1 MDAGTIYTDK
11 KTKKLE
17 NKLLAVYSEAE
28 KDLQD
33 KMLEHTQK
41 YKKKLAIHEKEL
53 KDGKI
58 TQAQF
63 DAWVKGQIFQG
74 KQWQA
79 KQQQALETMHNAN
92 MIAAGMI
99 NGDAQN
105 VFAANANF
113 MSYTLEHTAGVNF
126 GFGLYDGNTVTKLI
140 KDDPKLLPEWKINE
154 PKDYVWNQKKLNN
167 AVTQGIIQGEGL
179 DKIAKRISTGLAMQN
194 YNASLTFARTAMT
207 GAQNSGRDTSLINAK
222 AKGINVVKQW
232 MATLDGRT
240 RDSHRHM
247 DGETLKVG
255 DKWHPMKFSNGCR
268 FPGDPDGP
276 PQEVYNCRCTLVGDL
291 VDYPAE
297 YQRYDNI
304 DGKPIKS
311 MNYEEWY
318 KAKFGKDAYK
328 PQVPKVAPAPAV
340 DWSKYGSKTLVEMA
354 EKYDYDYWKFAGE
367 CTGDEYDALVASLP
381 ADKLNTK
388 NLESWFDAV
397 EADKNKIAQLKEA
410 EKQAAAK
417 TTKKAS
423 KKKAAKA
430 LTEEEK
436 LQKQYEEA
444 KVKLE
449 AYNTAITNKGA
460 DKTFKGIWKDDV
472 TYADWEAKKD
482 SIKSKIEYYEDKIKM
497 YEDGGDFAKA
507 QYMKDKINE
516 LAEFEKHGEEYS
528 KLLAERSAQQKVVK
542 SLEPK
547 PDPSKMFGPDAYTQ
561 ERKDKAVW
569 AKSSREA
576 DNHLRSKTGEV
587 WRAATDDQKDAI
599 YDYTRSYSKFNEPLR
614 GWEYGQSN
622 YTTGSGFK
630 GVGHTDLNAG
640 YAQNGKKLNDMTDII
655 EMCQYDEDVWLQR
668 GCRYGGMDKFF
679 GVDARLLEYG
689 TQEELEAALLG
700 TTPTEFGF
708 MSCGSSKGRGFS
720 GDILLNIY
728 APSGT
733 KMMYVEP
740 FSAFG
745 NGFSRHWDGIATQ
758 KDFGSELETIL
769 QQGTQFRVVKVER
782 THGTLYFDLE
792 VIDQSNLQRWTP

>member
-17 NKLLAVYSEAE
+17 NKLNEVYSEAQ
-28 KDLQD
+28 KDIQK
-33 KMLEHTQK
+33 KMNTFTQK
-41 YKKKLAIHEKEL
+41 YKQKLAIHEQEL

-63 DAWVKGQIFQG
+63 DAWVEGQIFQG
-74 KQWQA
+74 KQWKA
-79 KQQQALETMHNAN
+79 KQQQILASMYNAN
-92 MIAAGMI
+92 SIAAGMI
-99 NGDAQN
+99 NGDAQS

-126 GFGLYDGNTVTKLI
+126 GFGLYDGNTVAKLI

-167 AVTQGIIQGEGL
+167 ALTQGIIQGESL
-179 DKIAKRISTGLAMQN
+179 DQIAKRVASGLAMQN

-232 MATLDGRT
+232 MSTLDGRT

-247 DGETLKVG
+247 DGETIKVK
-255 DKWHPMKFSNGCR
+255 DKWHPAVFSNGCR

-276 PQEVYNCRCTLVGDL
+276 PQEVYNCRCTMVGEL

-311 MNYEEWY
+311 MTYEEWY
-318 KAKFGKDAYK
+318 KAKYGTELF
-328 PQVPKVAPAPAV
+328 KVKAPAKAAKSMAI
-340 DWSKYGSKTLVEMA
+340 DWSKYGNKEVA
-354 EKYDYDYWKFAGE
+354 ELAKKYNYDWDKFVDE
-367 CTGDEYDALVASLP
+367 STGAEF
-381 ADKLNTK
+381 NTVWEVDNYTTENAIK
-388 NLESWFDAV
+388 WFDNAKQD
-397 EADKNKIAQLKEA
+397 EALLQKANKP
-410 EKQAAAK
+410 
-417 TTKKAS
+417 KKAP
-423 KKKAAKA
+423 KKAVKE

-436 LQKQYEEA
+436 LKKQYDEA
-444 KVKLE
+444 KAKLDVLE
-449 AYNTAITNKGA
+449 QEIKDKGA

-472 TYADWEAKKD
+472 TYADWETKKNSIVEKQKYYNSQIKKHQGNIDAGLPHPEVYQKFIDEAKEHLD
-482 SIKSKIEYYEDKIKM
+482 
-497 YEDGGDFAKA
+497 
-507 QYMKDKINE
+507 E

-528 KLLAERSAQQKVVK
+528 KLLAERKTAKQTAQALK
-542 SLEPK
+542 PK
-547 PDPSKMFGPDAYTQ
+547 PTVTSTFDPAAYSQ

-569 AKSSREA
+569 AKSPREA
-576 DNHLRSKTGEV
+576 DDALRSKTGEV
-587 WRAATDDQKDAI
+587 WRAATEGQKDAI
-599 YDYTRSYSKFNEPLR
+599 YEYTSSYSKFNEPLR

-622 YTTGSGFK
+622 YATGSGFK
-630 GVGHTDLNAG
+630 GVGNTDLNAG
-640 YAQNGKKLNDMTDII
+640 RAHNGVMLNDMTDII
-655 EMCQYDEDVWLQR
+655 DQCYYDEDIWLQR
-668 GCRYGGMDKFF
+668 GCNYGGMDKFF
-679 GVDARLLEYG
+679 GVDMNLLEYG
-689 TQEELEAALLG
+689 TQEELEAALIG

-708 MSCGSSKGRGFS
+708 MSCGSSKGRGFHKS
-720 GDILLNIY
+720 IMLNIY

-745 NGFSRHWDGIATQ
+745 NGFDRAWDGIKAQ
-758 KDFGSELETIL
+758 SGFGSELETIL

-782 THGTLYFDLE
+782 SGGTLYFDLE
-792 VIDQSNLQRWTP
+792 VINQSNLQRWIP